1 MEKVLVLWKTSCLI
15 LVSKLGQPVEL
26 IDYRPVALTSHIMK
40 TFERLLVRCIR
51 LQVAEDLDPLQ
62 FAYQKQSGRRDSVHA
77 ASGICLSGCAWF
89 ICENH
94 VL

>member
-1 MEKVLVLWKTSCLI
+1 MEKVPELWKTSCLI
-15 LVSKLGQPVEL
+15 PVPILGRPVEL
-26 IDYRPVALTSHIMK
+26 IMK
-40 TFERLLVRCIR
+40 NVERLLVRRMR

-62 FAYQKQSGRRDSVHA
+62 FSYQKSGRHKSVHA

-89 ICENH
+89 ICESH

>member
-1 MEKVLVLWKTSCLI
+1 MELN
-15 LVSKLGQPVEL
+15 
-26 IDYRPVALTSHIMK
+26 DYRAGALTSHIMK
-40 TFERLLVRCIR
+40 TLERLLVRRIR
-51 LQVAEDLDPLQ
+51 LQVAEDPVCLPETHR
-62 FAYQKQSGRRDSVHA
+62 SGRHDSVHA